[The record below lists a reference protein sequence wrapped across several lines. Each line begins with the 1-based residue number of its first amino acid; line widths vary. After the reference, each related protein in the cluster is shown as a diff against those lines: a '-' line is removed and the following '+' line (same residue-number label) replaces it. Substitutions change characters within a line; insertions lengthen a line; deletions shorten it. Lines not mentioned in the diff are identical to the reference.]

1 MSDQGRPTTTRGDLE
16 VSGRSG
22 QDGSGASARS
32 PDHIVADIEATRRR
46 LAGTID
52 AIGVRV
58 APKDVARR
66 TVDSVKGKVAASLK
80 ASFIKPDGGV
90 RTERVAPI
98 AGFVALVILVR
109 SIRTVRSRRR

>member
-1 MSDQGRPTTTRGDLE
+1 MSDQGRPTTTRRDLE
-16 VSGRSG
+16 VGG
-22 QDGSGASARS
+22 KTGEDGSGAPARS
-32 PDHIVADIEATRRR
+32 PDRIVADIEETRRR

-66 TVDSVKGKVAASLK
+66 TVDSVKGKVAGSLRTN
-80 ASFIKPDGGV
+80 FINPDGSV

-98 AGFVALVILVR
+98 AGFVGVILLVR
-109 SIRTVRSRRR
+109 AIRAVRSRRR